1 METAAAHSF
10 GYQARNI
17 TDAAGRAQLPEV
29 AVLRRPRDHCPER
42 SRSGLY
48 GPDAL
53 RRLFPFTRSI
63 TMRAGVAL
71 GRGAVVVEAEAR
83 VAQPVIREGALCQN
97 RHGSRQPWVPLLT
110 FVSTTLSVPLDL
122 YTR

>member
-1 METAAAHSF
+1 MPH
-10 GYQARNI
+10 Y
-17 TDAAGRAQLPEV
+17 
-29 AVLRRPRDHCPER
+29 CPER

-48 GPDAL
+48 RPDVL
-53 RRLFPFTRSI
+53 RFPSPVTRSI
-63 TMRAGVAL
+63 TTRVGVEEMVEAVPVVEREAL

-83 VAQPVIREGALCQN
+83 VAQPMIREGSLCQN
-97 RHGSRQPWVPLLT
+97 RHGSRQPWVSLLT